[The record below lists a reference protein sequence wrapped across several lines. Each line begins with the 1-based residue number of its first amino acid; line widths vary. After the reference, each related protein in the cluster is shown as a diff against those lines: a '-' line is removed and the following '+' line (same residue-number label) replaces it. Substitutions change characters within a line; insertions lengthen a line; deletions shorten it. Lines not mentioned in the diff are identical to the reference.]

1 MHNTEPAAKKARLGG
16 GGGAV
21 GSEGVGDSAFLL
33 CDDRVGRVVSLAVD
47 CSQMH
52 VVAIEELAGGGGAP
66 GPPPA
71 PQGAMGGLGGRAQG
85 RAETPEGSRCG
96 VIVTGGNVDI
106 GRYCQLLQLKDD
118 NDDEED
124 ERSFIH
130 VAAANGHG
138 DLLELFLNTNLMK
151 QKGGEFL
158 EHPEKGEWGGT
169 PLHSATAGGH
179 MSTVS
184 ILLAA
189 GANANAKTRGR
200 DLTALH
206 YASSKGYGDIARKL
220 IEAGADVNAKDA
232 SGNAPAHRAASQGR
246 LAVLKVLFTEDTEL
260 GTKID
265 ERDSCGST
273 PLLVAAEAGQD
284 ECAICLLYTSPSPRD
299 RG

>member
-1 MHNTEPAAKKARLGG
+1 MMMMMKKNNAKQQQEQQQREKDEHKSYAHYLKAVR
-16 GGGAV
+16 
-21 GSEGVGDSAFLL
+21 EGNVHAF
-33 CDDRVGRVVSLAVD
+33 DDLDDDDQKLESFLEKSLANA
-47 CSQMH
+47 S
-52 VVAIEELAGGGGAP
+52 
-66 GPPPA
+66 
-71 PQGAMGGLGGRAQG
+71 
-85 RAETPEGSRCG
+85 S
-96 VIVTGGNVDI
+96 
-106 GRYCQLLQLKDD
+106 LKKDEDD
-118 NDDEED
+118 DDEED

-220 IEAGADVNAKDA
+220 IEAGAYVNAKDA

-246 LAVLKVLFTEDTEL
+246 LAVLKTLFTTEDEKKL

-265 ERDSCGST
+265 ERDSSGST

-284 ECAICLLYTSPSPRD
+284 ECAIFLAKCGANVHAVDNEKHGVPERL
-299 RG
+299 RGVLKSI

>member
-1 MHNTEPAAKKARLGG
+1 LE
-16 GGGAV
+16 
-21 GSEGVGDSAFLL
+21 SFLEK
-33 CDDRVGRVVSLAVD
+33 SLANA
-47 CSQMH
+47 S
-52 VVAIEELAGGGGAP
+52 
-66 GPPPA
+66 
-71 PQGAMGGLGGRAQG
+71 
-85 RAETPEGSRCG
+85 S
-96 VIVTGGNVDI
+96 
-106 GRYCQLLQLKDD
+106 KDD
-118 NDDEED
+118 DDEEE
-124 ERSFIH
+124 ERSFVH

-138 DLLELFLNTNLMK
+138 NLLELFLKTNLMK

-246 LAVLKVLFTEDTEL
+246 LAVLKTLFTTEDEKL

-265 ERDSCGST
+265 ERDSSGST

-284 ECAICLLYTSPSPRD
+284 ECAIFLAKCGANVNAVDNEKNGVPERL
-299 RG
+299 RGVLKSI

>member
-1 MHNTEPAAKKARLGG
+1 MMKKNKAKQQEQHEKDEYKSYAYYLKA
-16 GGGAV
+16 V
-21 GSEGVGDSAFLL
+21 QEGNVHAF
-33 CDDRVGRVVSLAVD
+33 DDLDDDQKLESFLEKSLANA
-47 CSQMH
+47 S
-52 VVAIEELAGGGGAP
+52 
-66 GPPPA
+66 
-71 PQGAMGGLGGRAQG
+71 
-85 RAETPEGSRCG
+85 S
-96 VIVTGGNVDI
+96 
-106 GRYCQLLQLKDD
+106 KDD
-118 NDDEED
+118 DDEED
-124 ERSFIH
+124 ERSFVH

-284 ECAICLLYTSPSPRD
+284 ECAIFLAKCGANVHAVDNEKHGVPERL
-299 RG
+299 RGVLKSI

>member
-1 MHNTEPAAKKARLGG
+1 
-16 GGGAV
+16 
-21 GSEGVGDSAFLL
+21 
-33 CDDRVGRVVSLAVD
+33 
-47 CSQMH
+47 
-52 VVAIEELAGGGGAP
+52 
-66 GPPPA
+66 
-71 PQGAMGGLGGRAQG
+71 
-85 RAETPEGSRCG
+85 
-96 VIVTGGNVDI
+96 
-106 GRYCQLLQLKDD
+106 
-118 NDDEED
+118 
-124 ERSFIH
+124 
-130 VAAANGHG
+130 
-138 DLLELFLNTNLMK
+138 MK

-158 EHPEKGEWGGT
+158 EHPEKEGGAPLCT
-169 PLHSATAGGH
+169 PTAGGH

-284 ECAICLLYTSPSPRD
+284 ECAILAKCEHVAVDNEKHGVRRD
-299 RG
+299 ARRFEINII

>member
-1 MHNTEPAAKKARLGG
+1 MMMKKNNAKQEQHEKDEYKSYAYYLN
-16 GGGAV
+16 AV
-21 GSEGVGDSAFLL
+21 REGYVHAF
-33 CDDRVGRVVSLAVD
+33 DDLDDDQKLESFLEKSLANA
-47 CSQMH
+47 S
-52 VVAIEELAGGGGAP
+52 
-66 GPPPA
+66 
-71 PQGAMGGLGGRAQG
+71 
-85 RAETPEGSRCG
+85 SS
-96 VIVTGGNVDI
+96 
-106 GRYCQLLQLKDD
+106 KDD
-118 NDDEED
+118 DDEED

-151 QKGGEFL
+151 KKGGEFL

-284 ECAICLLYTSPSPRD
+284 ECAIFLAKCGANVHAVDNEKHGVPERL
-299 RG
+299 RGVLKSI

>member
-1 MHNTEPAAKKARLGG
+1 MKNNAKQERHKKGEDEYKSYAYYAKAVR
-16 GGGAV
+16 
-21 GSEGVGDSAFLL
+21 EGNVHAF
-33 CDDRVGRVVSLAVD
+33 DDLDDDQKLESFLEKSLANASSKED
-47 CSQMH
+47 
-52 VVAIEELAGGGGAP
+52 
-66 GPPPA
+66 
-71 PQGAMGGLGGRAQG
+71 
-85 RAETPEGSRCG
+85 
-96 VIVTGGNVDI
+96 
-106 GRYCQLLQLKDD
+106 
-118 NDDEED
+118 DDEED

-138 DLLELFLNTNLMK
+138 DLLELFLNTSIMK

-158 EHPEKGEWGGT
+158 EHPEKGDWAGT

-189 GANANAKTRGR
+189 GANANARTRGR

-246 LAVLKVLFTEDTEL
+246 LAVLKTLFTEDTEL

-265 ERDSCGST
+265 ERDSSGST

-284 ECAICLLYTSPSPRD
+284 ECAIFLAKCGANVNAVDNEKNGVPERL
-299 RG
+299 RGVLKSI

>member
-1 MHNTEPAAKKARLGG
+1 MMKNNAKQHEQDKKGDYKGYAYYLKAVR
-16 GGGAV
+16 
-21 GSEGVGDSAFLL
+21 EGNVHAF
-33 CDDRVGRVVSLAVD
+33 DDLDDDQKLESFLEKSLANA
-47 CSQMH
+47 S
-52 VVAIEELAGGGGAP
+52 
-66 GPPPA
+66 
-71 PQGAMGGLGGRAQG
+71 
-85 RAETPEGSRCG
+85 S
-96 VIVTGGNVDI
+96 
-106 GRYCQLLQLKDD
+106 KDD
-118 NDDEED
+118 DDEEE
-124 ERSFIH
+124 ERSFVH

-138 DLLELFLNTNLMK
+138 DLLELFLKTNLMK

-246 LAVLKVLFTEDTEL
+246 LAVLKTLFTTEDEKKL

-265 ERDSCGST
+265 ERDSSGST

-284 ECAICLLYTSPSPRD
+284 ECAIFLAKCGANVNAVDNEKNGVPERL
-299 RG
+299 RGVLKSI

>member
-1 MHNTEPAAKKARLGG
+1 MMMKTNNAKQREQQREKDEHKSYAHYLKAVR
-16 GGGAV
+16 
-21 GSEGVGDSAFLL
+21 EGNVHAF
-33 CDDRVGRVVSLAVD
+33 DDLDDDDDDDQKLESFLEKSLANA
-47 CSQMH
+47 S
-52 VVAIEELAGGGGAP
+52 
-66 GPPPA
+66 
-71 PQGAMGGLGGRAQG
+71 
-85 RAETPEGSRCG
+85 S
-96 VIVTGGNVDI
+96 
-106 GRYCQLLQLKDD
+106 LKKDEDD
-118 NDDEED
+118 DDEGD

-246 LAVLKVLFTEDTEL
+246 LAVLKTLFTTEDEKKL

-265 ERDSCGST
+265 ERDSSGST

-284 ECAICLLYTSPSPRD
+284 ECAIFLAKCGANVNAVDNEKHGVPERL
-299 RG
+299 RGVLKSI

>member
-1 MHNTEPAAKKARLGG
+1 MKNNAKQQQEQQREKDEHKSYAHYLKAVR
-16 GGGAV
+16 
-21 GSEGVGDSAFLL
+21 EGNVHAF
-33 CDDRVGRVVSLAVD
+33 DDLDDDDDDDDQKLESFLEKSLANA
-47 CSQMH
+47 S
-52 VVAIEELAGGGGAP
+52 
-66 GPPPA
+66 
-71 PQGAMGGLGGRAQG
+71 
-85 RAETPEGSRCG
+85 S
-96 VIVTGGNVDI
+96 
-106 GRYCQLLQLKDD
+106 LKDED
-118 NDDEED
+118 DDDEED

-284 ECAICLLYTSPSPRD
+284 ECAIFLAKCGANVHAVDNEKHGVPERL
-299 RG
+299 RGVLKSI

>member
-1 MHNTEPAAKKARLGG
+1 MTTMKKNNAKQEQEHKKGEDARKSYAYYLKAVR
-16 GGGAV
+16 
-21 GSEGVGDSAFLL
+21 EGNVHAF
-33 CDDRVGRVVSLAVD
+33 DDLDDDQKLESFLEKSLANA
-47 CSQMH
+47 S
-52 VVAIEELAGGGGAP
+52 
-66 GPPPA
+66 
-71 PQGAMGGLGGRAQG
+71 
-85 RAETPEGSRCG
+85 S
-96 VIVTGGNVDI
+96 
-106 GRYCQLLQLKDD
+106 KDD
-118 NDDEED
+118 DDEEE
-124 ERSFIH
+124 ERSFVH

-138 DLLELFLNTNLMK
+138 DLLELFLKTNLMK

-246 LAVLKVLFTEDTEL
+246 LAVLKTLFTTEDEKL

-265 ERDSCGST
+265 ERDSSGST

-284 ECAICLLYTSPSPRD
+284 ECAIFLAKCGANVNAVDNEKNGVPERL
-299 RG
+299 RGVLKSI